1 MMLCGK
7 KFVLLGWNSC
17 SPNRS
22 NKPQYSLD
30 GISFRA
36 WLKNGTQTATARHK
50 GKKNLFNCCWS
61 GRIPFRAKMC
71 YSPEYS
77 SFIWE
82 SIGFMVFWIL
92 KVGNGESFR
101 VR

>member
-17 SPNRS
+17 SPNRV

-36 WLKNGTQTATARHK
+36 WLKNSIQTVTVRHK
-50 GKKNLFNCCWS
+50 GRKNLFPRMLAVKNAVA
-61 GRIPFRAKMC
+61 G
-71 YSPEYS
+71 
-77 SFIWE
+77 
-82 SIGFMVFWIL
+82 
-92 KVGNGESFR
+92 GNGLSAGLFLLHLR
-101 VR
+101 IR